1 MQDDLTIDS
10 SVKEK
15 SIEDIKK
22 NTFRQSHCD
31 NLVLISN

>member
-1 MQDDLTIDS
+1 MQEDMTIDS
-10 SVKEK
+10 NVKK
-15 SIEDIKK
+15 NIEDIKK